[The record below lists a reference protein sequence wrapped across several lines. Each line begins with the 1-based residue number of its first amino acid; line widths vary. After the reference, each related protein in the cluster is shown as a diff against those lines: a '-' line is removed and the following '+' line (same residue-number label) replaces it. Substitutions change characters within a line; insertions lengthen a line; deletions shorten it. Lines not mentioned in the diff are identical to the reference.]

1 MADNTAALQFINQK
15 ITGLQVVQQALTNL
29 YTQATDLDVSDT
41 IRAQLTRLNEELF
54 ALQSER
60 NAMADASN
68 VVSPPAPGE
77 IEALNNILKQ
87 LDAYVH
93 TDENVHMAIN
103 YLQQMADQI
112 KSA

>member
-1 MADNTAALQFINQK
+1 MADNTPALQFINQK

-68 VVSPPAPGE
+68 VVSPPTAGE

-93 TDENVHMAIN
+93 ADENMHMAIN

>member
-1 MADNTAALQFINQK
+1 MADNTAALQFIAQK

-29 YTQATDLDVSDT
+29 YTQATDLDISDA

-60 NAMADASN
+60 NAMADTSN
-68 VVSPPAPGE
+68 VVPPPAPGE
-77 IEALNNILKQ
+77 IQALNDILKH

-93 TDENVHMAIN
+93 TDQNVHMAIN
-103 YLQQMADQI
+103 YLQQVADQI
-112 KSA
+112 KGT